1 MHSGV
6 LRCISSP
13 AGRAAA
19 WHNWKAGF
27 LLKAHPGHRAAR
39 SETEAGLAE
48 KQQTATLSLASEQ
61 ECSGG
66 SARGIV
72 CVVGWGF
79 GKRDRPRPFA
89 CRRLLFP
96 QISNAARNHQSPCTS
111 ATDECPCKAIF
122 SRRPSLKAA
131 VHPPANLG
139 LRRPALGRYSTPLP
153 QTEHLRDFKMTRR
166 ARK

>member
-48 KQQTATLSLASEQ
+48 SSKQRRCHWRANKNGAESRRGALFVLSVAALASATAEDPLPSPVSTNLKR
-61 ECSGG
+61 CSQ
-66 SARGIV
+66 SSVAV
-72 CVVGWGF
+72 HLSN
-79 GKRDRPRPFA
+79 
-89 CRRLLFP
+89 RRMPL
-96 QISNAARNHQSPCTS
+96 Q
-111 ATDECPCKAIF
+111 AIL
-122 SRRPSLKAA
+122 SCRPSLKAA

-153 QTEHLRDFKMTRR
+153 QTKRLRDFKMTRR